1 VRHFAEEIA
10 PAVRELV
17 ATGRGAEEAEG
28 PVVVSE
34 APALSVFASPT
45 APLAAVPTPDAGRR
59 LNAEQPWDESTR
71 PTAAPLDTHREY
83 TPQEQAAG
91 QHLIDVHDHLR
102 SELTQLRQLVAA
114 IIILV
119 RRVAL
124 GPLPLR
130 VMARNQ
136 PVARDMRLVIAA
148 IKITTDLERM
158 GDLAANI
165 VERSLSLMHQ
175 PPLDA
180 KIDIG
185 RLCSMVENMVMGVL
199 DSFVKQDSDAAAQ
212 IMSADDAVDRLR
224 NEISKELLN
233 CMQNDPSTI
242 VKALD
247 LLFIARGLERIA
259 DHATNIAEDVI
270 FLVQGIDVRHQTESA
285 ASPR

>member
-1 VRHFAEEIA
+1 LRPFELELESLNQQLLEMGA
-10 PAVRELV
+10 LV
-17 ATGRGAEEAEG
+17 ASSVHRSVLSLTEKSEDLAHQVLRDEARI
-28 PVVVSE
+28 
-34 APALSVFASPT
+34 
-45 APLAAVPTPDAGRR
+45 DAM
-59 LNAEQPWDESTR
+59 EMQ
-71 PTAAPLDTHREY
+71 
-83 TPQEQAAG
+83 
-91 QHLIDVHDHLR
+91 IDDFTSR
-102 SELTQLRQLVAA
+102 
-114 IIILV
+114 I
-119 RRVAL
+119 
-124 GPLPLR
+124 
-130 VMARNQ
+130 MARNQ

-180 KIDIG
+180 NIDIG

-212 IMSADDAVDRLR
+212 IMSADDAVDQLR

-233 CMQNDPSTI
+233 CMQNDPSSI

-247 LLFIARGLERIA
+247 MLFIARGLERIA

-270 FLVQGIDVRHQTESA
+270 FLVQGIDVRHQTE
-285 ASPR
+285 ASGSSQLR